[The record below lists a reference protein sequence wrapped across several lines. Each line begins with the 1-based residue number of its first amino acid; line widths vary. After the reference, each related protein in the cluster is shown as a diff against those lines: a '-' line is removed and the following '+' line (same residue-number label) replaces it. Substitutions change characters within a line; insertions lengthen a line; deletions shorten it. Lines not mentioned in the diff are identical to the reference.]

1 MPRAIPDSPI
11 ISRAERNGYEPWLI
25 WGYETEADW
34 IANQEDDE
42 WEEDEDGDVFYGSE
56 TDSF

>member
-1 MPRAIPDSPI
+1 MQTIPDPPWIRETETTGHCSCY
-11 ISRAERNGYEPWLI
+11 NGAYWNYPDSE
-25 WGYETEADW
+25 YET
-34 IANQEDDE
+34 DE

>member
-1 MPRAIPDSPI
+1 MTETQTIHDP
-11 ISRAERNGYEPWLI
+11 PWI
-25 WGYETEADW
+25 RETEATGNCSRYNGAYWNYPDR
-34 IANQEDDE
+34 EYETDE